1 MREVSFKEVENAV
14 YELSLKANF
23 SLRKDVK
30 EALEKALSEENS
42 LRAQKNL
49 QILLENARL
58 AEEEKKPICQDTGV
72 VSVFVEVG
80 KDILLP
86 TDFKRAVNEGVSRA
100 YKEGF
105 LRKSIVKK
113 ALFERENTQDNTPAF
128 IHFDFSGEEG
138 LRITVMPK
146 GAGSENVS
154 FMEMLL
160 PHEGSKGLK
169 ERILPRLRKVIPFA
183 CPPVIL
189 GICAGATF
197 EKAPLYAKKSL
208 LEKVGRKNP
217 DERLSE
223 LEREILEEV
232 NSWGIGPGALGGKTT
247 ALAVHLVELPTHMAS
262 LPVAV
267 SISCHALRSASKLI

>member
-1 MREVSFKEVENAV
+1 MRKISFEEVENAV

-30 EALEKALSEENS
+30 KALEKALLEESS
-42 LRAQKNL
+42 LRARKNL

-80 KDILLP
+80 KNIILP
-86 TDFKRAVNEGVSRA
+86 TDFKEAVNKGVSRA
-100 YKEGF
+100 YREGF
-105 LRKSIVKK
+105 LRKSIVRK
-113 ALFERENTQDNTPAF
+113 ALFERKNTQDNTPAF
-128 IHFDFSGEEG
+128 IHFDISKKEG
-138 LRITVMPK
+138 LKITVMPK

-169 ERILPRLRKVIPFA
+169 EKILPRLRKAIPFA

-189 GICAGATF
+189 SICVGATF
-197 EKAPLYAKKSL
+197 EKAPLCAKKGL
-208 LEKVGRKNP
+208 LEKVGKGNL
-217 DERLSE
+217 DERLSK
-223 LEREILEEV
+223 LEKEILEEV

-247 ALAVHLVELPTHMAS
+247 ALGVHVVELPAHIAS

>member
-1 MREVSFKEVENAV
+1 MREVSFNEVENAV

-23 SLRKDVK
+23 SLRSDVK

-58 AEEEKKPICQDTGV
+58 AEEEKKPLCQDTGV

-86 TDFKRAVNEGVSRA
+86 TDFRRAVNEGVSRA
-100 YKEGF
+100 YREGF

-128 IHFDFSGEEG
+128 IHFDFLGEEG
-138 LRITVMPK
+138 LKITVMPK

-154 FMEMLL
+154 FMKMLL
-160 PHEGSKGLK
+160 PNEGGKGLK
-169 ERILPRLRKVIPFA
+169 DRILPRLKRVIPFA

-197 EKAPLYAKKSL
+197 EKAPFYAKKSL
-208 LEKVGRKNP
+208 LERVGRENP
-217 DERLSE
+217 DERLFE
-223 LEREILEEV
+223 LEKEILEEI

-267 SISCHALRSASKLI
+267 SVSCHALRSASKLI